1 MSDTSSPIVTLAGQ
15 TEYQRWCIELDYA
28 KKELEKFHER
38 ARKVTRRFLDER
50 DAVEAGHKW
59 FNLFYANVQIL
70 ESALY
75 AQLPKP
81 AVSRTHLDYQDEIGR
96 VASEIIQRSITQD
109 LDDPT
114 DHFDSMMRQCVQDR
128 LVPGLAQAWLRLET
142 DTEVIPEEELGSSVA
157 SAPGMQEAE
166 AQTVEVTEEE
176 TPGPLEKI
184 TDQRVVIDYVF
195 WNDFIF
201 SPCRVWSERRWVGRY
216 VYMSREELIKRF
228 GAIKGNAVPLNA
240 RQFSGDITHQGSTP
254 KNIALATARI
264 AEIWDRTRRK
274 VIWLC
279 TDYSE
284 ILDEKD
290 DPLGLSNFEPCPEP
304 MLANLSTSSATPRP
318 DYYMIQD
325 QYEELDTVNQRL
337 SLLIKA
343 CKVIGV
349 YDKSATGLQR
359 MLAEGFDNQLIPV
372 DNWAMFAEKGG
383 IKGQIDWLPL
393 DAIVQTIQQL
403 NMAREAIKGQIYELT
418 GIADIVRGA
427 SKASETLGAQQIKAQ
442 FASVRI
448 KKLQDEVARFASA
461 VMRIKAEI
469 IVRHFEPEFL
479 VAKSGILLTDNKEWV
494 EPAIALLKNATQ
506 FEWRIEITA
515 DTLAQADYAMEK
527 ADRIAFLT
535 SISGYLQQAGA
546 MVQSVPAA
554 GPVLVGILKWA
565 IAGFRNARDIEGMLD
580 KALDGLSKQPEEKG
594 PSPEE
599 IKAKAES
606 EKMQAELQA
615 FQQKAAIEQQAAQ
628 AEEQRKER
636 EAALDLQRQQMQM
649 AMEQQRLQMEAAAQ
663 EREAAMTERM
673 NQMKLMFEEALAAVK
688 LQTARAQAEI
698 KEDNAEKPRD

>member
-1 MSDTSSPIVTLAGQ
+1 
-15 TEYQRWCIELDYA
+15 
-28 KKELEKFHER
+28 
-38 ARKVTRRFLDER
+38 
-50 DAVEAGHKW
+50 
-59 FNLFYANVQIL
+59 
-70 ESALY
+70 
-75 AQLPKP
+75 
-81 AVSRTHLDYQDEIGR
+81 
-96 VASEIIQRSITQD
+96 
-109 LDDPT
+109 
-114 DHFDSMMRQCVQDR
+114 
-128 LVPGLAQAWLRLET
+128 
-142 DTEVIPEEELGSSVA
+142 
-157 SAPGMQEAE
+157 
-166 AQTVEVTEEE
+166 
-176 TPGPLEKI
+176 
-184 TDQRVVIDYVF
+184 
-195 WNDFIF
+195 
-201 SPCRVWSERRWVGRY
+201 
-216 VYMSREELIKRF
+216 
-228 GAIKGNAVPLNA
+228 
-240 RQFSGDITHQGSTP
+240 
-254 KNIALATARI
+254 
-264 AEIWDRTRRK
+264 
-274 VIWLC
+274 
-279 TDYSE
+279 
-284 ILDEKD
+284 
-290 DPLGLSNFEPCPEP
+290 
-304 MLANLSTSSATPRP
+304 
-318 DYYMIQD
+318 
-325 QYEELDTVNQRL
+325 
-337 SLLIKA
+337 
-343 CKVIGV
+343 
-349 YDKSATGLQR
+349 
-359 MLAEGFDNQLIPV
+359 
-372 DNWAMFAEKGG
+372 
-383 IKGQIDWLPL
+383 
-393 DAIVQTIQQL
+393 
-403 NMAREAIKGQIYELT
+403 
-418 GIADIVRGA
+418 
-427 SKASETLGAQQIKAQ
+427 
-442 FASVRI
+442 
-448 KKLQDEVARFASA
+448 
-461 VMRIKAEI
+461 MRIKAEI